1 MKISEAIATILI
13 ACFSIFIGFFLVAM
27 FISLAVA
34 ICAIPIYGICLIF
47 GFAFRW
53 YFAVLLAA
61 VLFFAYAIKTM

>member
-1 MKISEAIATILI
+1 MKISEAIATILLLGF
-13 ACFSIFIGFFLVAM
+13 CIFIGFFLVSMVVA
-27 FISLAVA
+27 LAVA

>member
-1 MKISEAIATILI
+1 MKISEVISTILLLGF
-13 ACFSIFIGFFLVAM
+13 CIFIGFFAVAM
-27 FISLAVA
+27 IAFLAVA

-61 VLFFAYAIKTM
+61 VLFFAYVIKTM